1 MGTSIPGTRSR
12 PPRGFTL
19 IELAVVLFVLGLVL
33 WLAAPRFSALT
44 GKSRGDRFREFA
56 AGSEEAFDLS
66 LFGKQ
71 EVRLVLDP
79 AAGTWRFRVPDA
91 PGSPPP
97 PSPFGEGVAVS
108 GIRIEGEDRPP
119 DLVTEILYRPGGR
132 VPETRIF
139 LSERGVGEKTAE
151 WTLRIR
157 PADGSVEILDGRVLE
172 SE

>member
-1 MGTSIPGTRSR
+1 MRTSIPGTRSS

-19 IELAVVLFVLGLVL
+19 IELAVVLFVLGLLL

-44 GKSRGDRFREFA
+44 GKSREDRFREFA

-66 LFGKQ
+66 LFGKR
-71 EVRLVLDP
+71 EVRLVVDP
-79 AAGTWRFRVPDA
+79 AGGTWQYRIPDP
-91 PGSPPP
+91 PGSPPS
-97 PSPFGEGVAVS
+97 PSPFGEGVSVS

-119 DLVTEILYRPGGR
+119 DLVTEIPYRPGGR

-139 LSERGVGEKTAE
+139 LAERGPGEKAAE